1 MSRPSTGSLVLLR
14 SRVASEDLPSAR
26 RQVWELAELAGLD
39 VRTRLE
45 AALTLAADHR
55 LEVWV
60 DADNCLTFSV
70 KCGGRTCSFPLSR
83 LDAQGMLESL
93 GDTLPLE
100 DSGSAWSPDELTDW
114 WDRQLHDLGR
124 AFAALDARLAS
135 FERAY
140 ERQRVAAETLQHALL
155 PVSLPTGR
163 DLTCA
168 AKYLPASTGVRAG
181 GDWYDAFPVGHGQV
195 VLTVGD
201 VTGHGLDAA
210 AVMGRLRAAA
220 RAYATEGHGPS
231 AVLARLSRLLQASS
245 DDVLASALV
254 ATLDV
259 RSGAFVLAGA
269 GHPTPLLRHPNAEV
283 EVLAVPSWP
292 LLGIEDVTAPDETR
306 VQVTRGSTLAFF
318 SDGLIERRGMLLDD
332 GLSRLQVALG
342 RADVHDVPAAAAEI
356 VTEVLAGREREDD
369 TCLLLARYGAA
380 PQRRQRER
388 RGRERGYPQVEVPSL
403 RPIVRR
409 T

>member
-1 MSRPSTGSLVLLR
+1 VP
-14 SRVASEDLPSAR
+14 AAR
-26 RQVWELAELAGLD
+26 RQIWELAELAGLD
-39 VRTRLE
+39 VRSRLD
-45 AALTLAADHR
+45 AALTASAGHA
-55 LEVWV
+55 LEVCV
-60 DADNCLTFSV
+60 DAESCPTFSV
-70 KCGGRTCSFPLSR
+70 RCGSRTCSFPLSR
-83 LDAQGMLESL
+83 LDAQGLLDSL
-93 GDTLPLE
+93 GEAMPLQ
-100 DSGSAWSPDELTDW
+100 DAQSAWSPEQLSDW

-124 AFAALDARLAS
+124 AFAALDSRLAS

-155 PVSLPTGR
+155 PVSLPAGR

-168 AKYLPASTGVRAG
+168 AKYLPATTGVRAG

-259 RSGAFVLAGA
+259 RAGTLVVAGA
-269 GHPTPLLRHPNAEV
+269 GHPAPLLRRPNGEV
-283 EVLAVPSWP
+283 ETITVPSWP
-292 LLGIEDVTAPDETR
+292 LLGIEDVTAPEELE
-306 VQVTRGSTLAFF
+306 VHVERGTTFAFY
-318 SDGLIERRGMLLDD
+318 SDGLIERRGLLLDD
-332 GLSRLQVALG
+332 GLARLSLALA
-342 RADVHDVPAAAAEI
+342 RTEVHDVPAAAAEI

-380 PQRRQRER
+380 PQRRRS
-388 RGRERGYPQVEVPSL
+388 GRAAQSGYGQSGYGQSGYGQGDMPSL
-403 RPIVRR
+403 RPIVRQ